1 MENKLAQ
8 NFKFFSLI
16 KFALPTMIMVFFVSL
31 YVMVD
36 GVFVSRF
43 VNTSAFAAINIVYPL
58 FSLLFAI
65 SSMLASVG
73 SALVAKR
80 MGEQKNKV
88 AKQYFTLVVVS
99 SAAIGLIIALICLIF
114 IK

>member
-58 FSLLFAI
+58 FSMLFAI
-65 SSMLASVG
+65 SSMLASGG
-73 SALVAKR
+73 SALVAKKWGNKKTNR
-80 MGEQKNKV
+80 QKN
-88 AKQYFTLVVVS
+88 
-99 SAAIGLIIALICLIF
+99 IF
-114 IK
+114 L